1 MSLRLHSIRNRLTT
15 LEAIAKPVVRSCK
28 GTVLTVPNSRPPEL
42 RLQPLRAND
51 GAQGLKPASFRSGIG
66 TTEVVP
72 LLRSEEVLRQ
82 LLRKFLFRRSAARA
96 GGFTLIE
103 LMIVMTII
111 LILISI
117 AAPMYR
123 SSIIRSKEAVLRD
136 DLFTLRSVIDQY
148 TLDKQEAPQSLAD
161 LVEAGYLR
169 ELPTDPFTSSGE
181 TWIEEFEDTTIMM
194 ATQTTPG
201 IVDVHSGSNL
211 TSLSG
216 EPYSDW

>member
-1 MSLRLHSIRNRLTT
+1 MSRWPQTNSNRLTT

-51 GAQGLKPASFRSGIG
+51 GPQGLKPAPFRSGIG

-72 LLRSEEVLRQ
+72 LLRSEVVLQQ
-82 LLRKFLFRRSAARA
+82 LLRKFLLRRSAARA
-96 GGFTLIE
+96 DGFTLIE

-194 ATQTTPG
+194 ATQTVPG